1 MEQKKYKKKILKKR
15 KYIKNRFL
23 RCIIRTKRLYKY
35 KSSILNCKYTYI
47 SKFIKCFTIKIY
59 IRLKPNNIFCTL
71 VDLKENKIL
80 LNISSGKY
88 KMQTSKKRLK
98 YNSKILLDH
107 FFKDAQKYLY
117 KKKNIILELIS
128 PIKIRKRIIRF
139 VKTTLIKKNLIL
151 YTNEKKCFNGCRAA
165 KKRRKKRNRIRI
177 FK

>member
-1 MEQKKYKKKILKKR
+1 MEQKKYKKKNFKKK
-15 KYIKNRFL
+15 KYIKNRVL
-23 RCIIRTKRLYKY
+23 RCIIRTKRFYKY
-35 KSSILNCKYTYI
+35 KSSILNCKYNYI
-47 SKFIKCFTIKIY
+47 SKFIKSFSLKVY

-71 VDLKENKIL
+71 IDLKENRIL
-80 LNISSGKY
+80 LNMSSGKY

-98 YNSKILLDH
+98 YNSKILLEY
-107 FFKDAQKYLY
+107 FFKDTQTYLL

-139 VKTTLIKKNLIL
+139 IKTILTRKNLIL